1 MTVTNTRR
9 SLAFGGAFA
18 ALAAALASTARPTVA
33 DAAPAAETLPEFTD
47 HYATN
52 GGVKIHYVTAGNPK
66 GPMVLMVHGYPDFW
80 YGWRHLMAVLGPDYH
95 VVAMD
100 QRGYNLSDKPE
111 GVANYDRA
119 FLIGDIAAVIAA
131 EGRKS
136 TILVGHDWGASTS
149 WRVATDRP
157 DLVDRLVILSIP
169 HPTRMAEALR
179 DNPKQQQA
187 SQYARN
193 FQKPGAEA
201 NMTPQSAANWVKDE
215 AAKPKYIE
223 AFGRSNFTS
232 MLNYYRANYPSDFG
246 PTVKVPT
253 YGPVKAPVL
262 ILHGL
267 KDTAL
272 ISDDQ
277 NGVWHLVTQDTTL
290 LMLPDAGHWIE
301 QDAGP
306 LANRT
311 IKDWLAARPVK
322 AAGQRV

>member
-1 MTVTNTRR
+1 MTITNTRR
-9 SLAFGGAFA
+9 SLAVGAGLSVLA
-18 ALAAALASTARPTVA
+18 GALVSGLQTTPAEAAAAPEVLPT
-33 DAAPAAETLPEFTD
+33 FTD
-47 HYATN
+47 HYAVN

-119 FLIGDIAAVIAA
+119 LLIGDIAAIITA

-136 TILVGHDWGASTS
+136 TILIGHDWGASTS

-157 DLVDRLVILSIP
+157 ELVDRLVVLSIP

-179 DNPKQQQA
+179 DDPKQQQA

-201 NMTPQSAANWVKDE
+201 NMTPQSAAGWVKDE

-232 MLNYYRANYPSDFG
+232 MLNYYRANYPS
-246 PTVKVPT
+246 T
-253 YGPVKAPVL
+253 YGPSVVVPHYAPIKVPVL

-277 NGVWHLVTQDTTL
+277 NGVWHLITQDTTL

-311 IKDWLAARPVK
+311 IKDWLAARPVT
-322 AAGQRV
+322 AAEQRA